1 MLRIVPKEF
10 WRNASVLL
18 LWRWWYAGRSAS
30 WRGSDN
36 WLASSDPVYK
46 QMRNCIGLKILMR
59 DEGLQMV
66 GRYLFIIIED
76 IITPL
81 VLWLLS
87 TDVWLIQVVLA
98 PPGETLFTLLVRTT
112 DRGLYK
118 MWKTNTKDG
127 WVRLE
132 QEMMSCSFQL
142 LHYVPMIKTLKI
154 LSTKTLDNFIFQNLI
169 TCVHYTRTCGHVVH
183 VQVLK
188 YK

>member
-1 MLRIVPKEF
+1 MVFESSRSRRCKRSMLRIVPKEF

-87 TDVWLIQVVLA
+87 TDVWLIRVVLA
-98 PPGETLFTLLVRTT
+98 PPGETLFTLLVQYEQQIEDCTNCEKQIQ
-112 DRGLYK
+112 K
-118 MWKTNTKDG
+118 MVGCG
-127 WVRLE
+127 WNKKWWAVAFSFFI
-132 QEMMSCSFQL
+132 MSL
-142 LHYVPMIKTLKI
+142 W
-154 LSTKTLDNFIFQNLI
+154 
-169 TCVHYTRTCGHVVH
+169 
-183 VQVLK
+183 
-188 YK
+188 